1 MRTATVHHFHGID
14 MNLKFLRV
22 AALSAAASL
31 AGAGVQAANTPS
43 TATGSG
49 RQVTHDTYSDD
60 EVAKAASDFFSSGA
74 KGLSDVLAKVLKE
87 KGHPVAIIRGEEAG
101 GAIGVGLR
109 YGRGELVYKGVP
121 ARKVYWQGPSIGFD
135 LGANAVK
142 TFILVYG
149 LPNTEALY
157 KRFPGVEGSLYFVGG
172 FGVNYVQRDGIALA
186 PVRFGVGWRQGIA
199 LSYMN
204 FSPKK
209 RYNPL

>member
-1 MRTATVHHFHGID
+1 MMVQILRFAFPAAAAF
-14 MNLKFLRV
+14 FLTCGGAV
-22 AALSAAASL
+22 AAD
-31 AGAGVQAANTPS
+31 TPS
-43 TATGSG
+43 RAVGAD
-49 RQVTHDTYSDD
+49 RQATHDTYSDD

-74 KGLSDVLAKVLKE
+74 KELSDVLAKVLKE

-101 GAIGVGLR
+101 GAIGVGVR
-109 YGRGELVYKGVP
+109 YGHGELVYKSKP
-121 ARKVYWQGPSIGFD
+121 AHKVYWQGPSIGFD

-142 TFILVYG
+142 TFILVYD
-149 LPNTEALY
+149 LPNTESLF

-204 FSPKK
+204 FSRER

>member
-1 MRTATVHHFHGID
+1 
-14 MNLKFLRV
+14 MNYKFLRL
-22 AALSAAASL
+22 AIWAAAASL

-43 TATGSG
+43 T
-49 RQVTHDTYSDD
+49 VTKADRPAAHETYSDD
-60 EVAKAASDFFSSGA
+60 EVAKAASEFFSTGA
-74 KGLSDVLAKVLKE
+74 KDLSDVLAKVLKE

-101 GAIGVGLR
+101 GAIGVGVR
-109 YGRGELVYKGVP
+109 YGRGELVYKG
-121 ARKVYWQGPSIGFD
+121 AAAHKVYWQGPSIGFD

-142 TFILVYG
+142 TFVLVYD
-149 LPNTEALY
+149 LPNTESLF

-172 FGVNYVQRDGIALA
+172 FGVNYLQRDGISLA

-204 FSPKK
+204 FSREK

>member
-1 MRTATVHHFHGID
+1 MALEKMR
-14 MNLKFLRV
+14 
-22 AALSAAASL
+22 LSMLAAAACFACCGAL
-31 AGAGVQAANTPS
+31 AADTPA
-43 TATGSG
+43 TAVNAD
-49 RQVTHDTYSDD
+49 RQVAHDAYSDD

-74 KGLSDVLAKVLKE
+74 KELSDVLAKVLKE
-87 KGHPVAIIRGEEAG
+87 KGRPVAIIRGEEAG

-109 YGRGELVYKGVP
+109 YGHGELVYKGTP
-121 ARKVYWQGPSIGFD
+121 ARKVFWQGPSIGFD
-135 LGANAVK
+135 VGANAVK

-149 LPNTEALY
+149 LPNTESLFM
-157 KRFPGVEGSLYFVGG
+157 RFPGVEGSLYFLGG

-204 FSPKK
+204 FSRER